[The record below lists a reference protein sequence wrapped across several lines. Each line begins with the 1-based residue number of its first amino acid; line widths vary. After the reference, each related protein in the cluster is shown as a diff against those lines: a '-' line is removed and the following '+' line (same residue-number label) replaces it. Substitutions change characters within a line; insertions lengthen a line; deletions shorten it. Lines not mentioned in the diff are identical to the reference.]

1 MKPRFEASP
10 ANKTCVQGENVTLT
24 CNVSGIPLPEV
35 TWAFEGRGGTANSFV
50 GGLELYNVQNTE
62 HERMYTCLAENKA
75 GRIKGEIFLTVDGMS
90 LIITLYCT
98 QNVKF
103 NIL

>member
-35 TWAFEGRGGTANSFV
+35 TWTFEGRGGTANSFV
-50 GGLELYNVQNTE
+50 GDLELYNVQNTE
-62 HERMYTCLAENKA
+62 QGIYTCVAENEA
-75 GRIKGEIFLTVDGMS
+75 GKIEGKVFLTVDGMS
-90 LIITLYCT
+90 LIITL
-98 QNVKF
+98 
-103 NIL
+103 